1 MSPLFVRNNDIAAE
15 QLRQI
20 GDVGIHT
27 GLGYENRLA
36 AALKP
41 EIKLT
46 AKRKARDD
54 VGPEA
59 GGECRDEP
67 HILVPREQRGYAAP
81 AAP

>member
-27 GLGYENRLA
+27 GLGYENLLAA

-46 AKRKARDD
+46 AKRRAR
-54 VGPEA
+54 VSEHSYK
-59 GGECRDEP
+59 ESFF
-67 HILVPREQRGYAAP
+67 IYLVHVTIRHL
-81 AAP
+81 

>member
-27 GLGYENRLA
+27 GLGYENLLA

-41 EIKLT
+41 EIKLSP
-46 AKRKARDD
+46 KRRAR
-54 VGPEA
+54 VSEHSYK
-59 GGECRDEP
+59 ESFFLY
-67 HILVPREQRGYAAP
+67 I
-81 AAP
+81 